1 MSLMSVIKEA
11 LNASASKVTGTCTDP
26 CAEFVDDG
34 TGGNTLVLT
43 ADGALAGP
51 GVVGGGGGVGGIG
64 GCALVGGPVGEGKVV
79 G

>member
-1 MSLMSVIKEA
+1 MMVRA
-11 LNASASKVTGTCTDP
+11 ATHG
-26 CAEFVDDG
+26 
-34 TGGNTLVLT
+34 LT

-64 GCALVGGPVGEGKVV
+64 DCALVGGPVGKGKVV